1 MNKCSKCGTEFEGKF
16 CPECGTKY
24 EATKICSVCGA
35 QQKAAAKF
43 CTECGSEFEKATESV
58 SDTDIDQIAQA
69 ADSEQSPQSQNDK
82 CADEIERQTV
92 NSSVE
97 ARIAQKELA
106 TRPITVIAI
115 DGRKILKY
123 LPLVLFGLW
132 AALLW
137 AFYAAI
143 IVKSDGFFVERNVNL
158 YDMLKERMM
167 SDMFDSAR
175 ALISFAAISDAYFL
189 ILTLVYWKSNR
200 FGRNLAA
207 SVSFVLHIA
216 IIVCASVLS
225 KQCKEFTE
233 GFEELYGN
241 LPAVV
246 ISLTAVF
253 AFLQACAVFAS
264 WYSGR
269 NDPEEQ
275 KEPKPNKRQ
284 SRTSKF
290 VAKSKMWVV
299 AHKMWSVVIVCVLL
313 VAIVL
318 SIVLPITLCN
328 NFRVGKV
335 SQIEF
340 GDSREKVKKI
350 LGEPNEYTSSDS
362 TYHYY
367 SNNAERIFDKI
378 QSLTQHAA
386 SPTELREQIEQL
398 HQELLSM
405 DYKQIVVTFD
415 SSGGVSSVA
424 MSLHS
429 LQTESE
435 ESENKF
441 EVKKVEPIPQF
452 VENLTENTPLG
463 VRVLFKNGNYQLRY
477 ITGYELSSSLSID
490 GYDNVGWHIKYSAE
504 TDTSSI
510 QFELDVYKSSFQQ
523 QVEDYFAD
531 IQRAERLTLTLAILP
546 AALVLCGMAVVSLG
560 YASKLPSKKYVLLV
574 VAAMYPMLVCIIGNI
589 SPTYTN
595 VNWVINYLIMSVIM
609 LPILAMS
616 IVNRVISGKIY
627 RRNLLNEQYPA
638 VSKYN
643 LQMSGSFIAYLAC
656 ATFVFMDFALSHFN
670 LLGVQM
676 IILCLVAF
684 AEVGISGNNG
694 NGINIASK
702 YCNLLFASIFV
713 STGFAYISRMEF
725 LSSAEGA
732 TIILVEPESFASAVI
747 ASIALNFDCVFA
759 VVFIVLTSI
768 ALRRNAKA
776 LKVAQDPSDK
786 KTLKRHIAGESVFL
800 SVMSAG
806 LLWGVCYVLGTLW
819 WRMRN
824 DVFQILLISSYLCK
838 MTVWGVV
845 IYAVVSLSN
854 SLMRKYENNR
864 KRKAKM
870 VTSVS
875 LVSIGIVAMFLGGSS
890 IRRIQNGDMILR
902 LIIIIGLIAA
912 LIEVLVTFIV
922 KRVKK
927 ETDEKAYVLETATD
941 DLLLTLA
948 WSVCCFLL

>member
-1 MNKCSKCGTEFEGKF
+1 
-16 CPECGTKY
+16 
-24 EATKICSVCGA
+24 
-35 QQKAAAKF
+35 
-43 CTECGSEFEKATESV
+43 
-58 SDTDIDQIAQA
+58 
-69 ADSEQSPQSQNDK
+69 
-82 CADEIERQTV
+82 
-92 NSSVE
+92 
-97 ARIAQKELA
+97 
-106 TRPITVIAI
+106 
-115 DGRKILKY
+115 
-123 LPLVLFGLW
+123 
-132 AALLW
+132 
-137 AFYAAI
+137 
-143 IVKSDGFFVERNVNL
+143 
-158 YDMLKERMM
+158 
-167 SDMFDSAR
+167 
-175 ALISFAAISDAYFL
+175 
-189 ILTLVYWKSNR
+189 
-200 FGRNLAA
+200 
-207 SVSFVLHIA
+207 
-216 IIVCASVLS
+216 
-225 KQCKEFTE
+225 
-233 GFEELYGN
+233 
-241 LPAVV
+241 
-246 ISLTAVF
+246 
-253 AFLQACAVFAS
+253 
-264 WYSGR
+264 
-269 NDPEEQ
+269 
-275 KEPKPNKRQ
+275 
-284 SRTSKF
+284 
-290 VAKSKMWVV
+290 MWVV

-367 SNNAERIFDKI
+367 SNNAERIYDKI
-378 QSLTQHAA
+378 QSLTQHAT

-435 ESENKF
+435 GSENKF

-490 GYDNVGWHIKYSAE
+490 GHDNVGWHIKYSAE

-531 IQRAERLTLTLAILP
+531 IQRTERLTLTLAILP
-546 AALVLCGMAVVSLG
+546 TALVLCGMAVVALG

-574 VAAMYPMLVCIIGNI
+574 VAAMYPMLVCIIGDI

-609 LPILAMS
+609 LPLLALS

-656 ATFVFMDFALSHFN
+656 ATIVFIEVTIGYFN
-670 LLGVQM
+670 FWGVQ
-676 IILCLVAF
+676 IIIACLVAF

-713 STGFAYISRMEF
+713 SMGFACMTGNGTISYIS
-725 LSSAEGA
+725 LA
-732 TIILVEPESFASAVI
+732 
-747 ASIALNFDCVFA
+747 FDCVFA

-768 ALRRNAKA
+768 ALNRNTKA

-786 KTLKRHIAGESVFL
+786 KSLKRHIAGESVFL
-800 SVMSAG
+800 SILSAG
-806 LLWGVCYVLGTLW
+806 LLWGVYYVLGTIW
-819 WRMRN
+819 WRTRN

>member
-24 EATKICSVCGA
+24 ETTKICSVCGA
-35 QQKAAAKF
+35 QQKTAAKF

-58 SDTDIDQIAQA
+58 FDTDIDQIAQA

-92 NSSVE
+92 RSSVE

-158 YDMLKERMM
+158 YDMLKESMM

-200 FGRNLAA
+200 FGRNLAT

-264 WYSGR
+264 WYCGR

-367 SNNAERIFDKI
+367 SNNAERIYDKI

-435 ESENKF
+435 GSKNKF

-504 TDTSSI
+504 TDTSFI
-510 QFELDVYKSSFQQ
+510 QFEFDVYKSSFQQ

-531 IQRAERLTLTLAILP
+531 IQRTERLTLTLAILP
-546 AALVLCGMAVVSLG
+546 AALVLCGMVVVALG

-574 VAAMYPMLVCIIGNI
+574 VAAMCPTLLGIIMGI
-589 SPTYTN
+589 PTAYAN
-595 VNWVINYLIMSVIM
+595 DNWEICLWIIVSVT
-609 LPILAMS
+609 LLSLLAMS

-627 RRNLLNEQYPA
+627 RRNLLNEQCSA

-643 LQMSGSFIAYLAC
+643 LQMSGSFIAYLVC
-656 ATFVFMDFALSHFN
+656 ATFVFIEVTIGYFN
-670 LLGVQM
+670 FWGVQ
-676 IILCLVAF
+676 IIIACLVAF

-713 STGFAYISRMEF
+713 SMGFACMTGNATISYIS
-725 LSSAEGA
+725 LA
-732 TIILVEPESFASAVI
+732 
-747 ASIALNFDCVFA
+747 FDYVFA

-786 KTLKRHIAGESVFL
+786 KSLKRHIAGESVFL
-800 SVMSAG
+800 SILSVG
-806 LLWGVCYVLGTLW
+806 LLWGVCYALVSIWESLW
-819 WRMRN
+819 GMEGGN
-824 DVFQILLISSYLCK
+824 VFLLILLISIYLCEI
-838 MTVWGVV
+838 TVWGVV

-854 SLMRKYENNR
+854 ALMRKYENNR

-890 IRRIQNGDMILR
+890 IRRIQDGDMILR